1 MQLPFQHT
9 NNKQGCPYCTRIKS
23 KGEEYIAKWLSN
35 KNILFI
41 REKRFKDCR
50 DKNPLPFDFYLLD
63 YNLCIEFQGQQH
75 YRNSFYIA
83 MKKSKEKGLKLYN
96 KMQLHDKIKKEY
108 CLQNNIN
115 FLEIKYNE
123 NIEDILKANFY

>member
-1 MQLPFQHT
+1 
-9 NNKQGCPYCTRIKS
+9 
-23 KGEEYIAKWLSN
+23 
-35 KNILFI
+35 
-41 REKRFKDCR
+41 
-50 DKNPLPFDFYLLD
+50 
-63 YNLCIEFQGQQH
+63 
-75 YRNSFYIA
+75 